1 MGCMCDGNP
10 KVGCI
15 PMVIRLTIPINPVP
29 NELPNVDIDMELCW
43 CFPGGSGTATNS
55 VLRDLGGVFRSTPLT
70 PFALSIE
77 FVDQL
82 SPKELCSKFIPE
94 QEPISSECSLPVGYE
109 LRTQGQCRFFD
120 GRST

>member
-1 MGCMCDGNP
+1 MWNY
-10 KVGCI
+10 
-15 PMVIRLTIPINPVP
+15 T
-29 NELPNVDIDMELCW
+29 
-43 CFPGGSGTATNS
+43 GTFQEGVEQQQTNS

-94 QEPISSECSLPVGYE
+94 QDPISSECSLPLGYE
-109 LRTQGQCRFFD
+109 LWTQGQCRFFD
-120 GRST
+120 GRSTAYHCLSAPACDFPSRSLTLLAPPSVTY